1 MICSVCFLST
11 TYKNVFNVLYNIIIL
26 YTTNTRFSKSVYYY
40 DYK

>member
-11 TYKNVFNVLYNIIIL
+11 TCKNVFDVLYDIIIL
-26 YTTNTRFSKSVYYY
+26 YTTNTRFSKSVNY